1 MVPREPPPDQNPG
14 SAYLFAPPFGLR
26 SASLALPTA
35 WPTLPSADF
44 CVPIGS
50 PRGSLSPQQQ
60 DRTQTSR
67 GKSDRLHRTPAGSTA
82 LAFDGSGLRDQLSA
96 RPTKDASY
104 PVSVRQ
110 VAVLFH
116 ASSRPRLAAT
126 PLRFPSASL
135 PSSCAEDFHLQASRH
150 ARRTTCQP
158 SLDAHFNTNMGATLY
173 HHYQRV
179 FTIAGIGV
187 HDARK
192 RCSRWIGISVQ
203 DGPEYAQTTRIRI
216 YAGESHGRIR
226 RHRRRVPGL
235 QAAPVSGIH

>member
-1 MVPREPPPDQNPG
+1 MIPDRSSPSRVRFAASRPGLLRTDPKGWLFTREKGGLGFSGWCPGRKGTFRPYQWLEPQPRG
-14 SAYLFAPPFGLR
+14 RVTRRAV
-26 SASLALPTA
+26 
-35 WPTLPSADF
+35 ADS

-126 PLRFPSASL
+126 PLRFPSTSL

-150 ARRTTCQP
+150 ARHTTRQP
-158 SLDAHFNTNMGATLY
+158 SLDAHFNTNVGATL
-173 HHYQRV
+173 
-179 FTIAGIGV
+179 
-187 HDARK
+187 ARQHF
-192 RCSRWIGISVQ
+192 S
-203 DGPEYAQTTRIRI
+203 
-216 YAGESHGRIR
+216 
-226 RHRRRVPGL
+226 
-235 QAAPVSGIH
+235 

>member
-1 MVPREPPPDQNPG
+1 MQVRAIFSCSPSFVFFVKN
-14 SAYLFAPPFGLR
+14 STR
-26 SASLALPTA
+26 SRYLPTA
-35 WPTLPSADF
+35 WPTLPSADS

-126 PLRFPSASL
+126 PLRFPSTSL
-135 PSSCAEDFHLQASRH
+135 PSSCAEDFHPQASRH
-150 ARRTTCQP
+150 ARHTTCQP
-158 SLDAHFNTNMGATLY
+158 SLDTHFNTNLVSTL
-173 HHYQRV
+173 V
-179 FTIAGIGV
+179 TITGV
-187 HDARK
+187 Q
-192 RCSRWIGISVQ
+192 ISSDNTFL
-203 DGPEYAQTTRIRI
+203 DGLSP
-216 YAGESHGRIR
+216 
-226 RHRRRVPGL
+226 
-235 QAAPVSGIH
+235 